1 MPVGGA
7 GGVSIRGGGGMG
19 RAPRI
24 DSWEMRNG
32 QSTRCSGRAAL
43 GATNPD
49 QPASASA
56 SPTRW
61 YGGHR
66 RRPGRGGGQPDPR
79 EAGSVREVGHL
90 DVDLPLPQVPGQL
103 LVRWQPPLG
112 QVPVPLGP
120 CRRIVHGQI
129 EGVHVV
135 AALPSV
141 VGRRI
146 PVGEGRSAGVGMPD
160 PTARDADRVDV
171 ERQALDGAWI
181 FQLRDDAGDAPI
193 VATGDD
199 VQRLVVVERLDRFG
213 EPYGDVVGVHHA
225 R

>member
-7 GGVSIRGGGGMG
+7 GGVSIRVGVGWVARLGSTHGRCGTG
-19 RAPRI
+19 RAPDARGGRR
-24 DSWEMRNG
+24 WERPIPTSPRPRAPRRHAGTAAIGVGRVVGWSARHARGG
-32 QSTRCSGRAAL
+32 QRPRGRPL
-43 GATNPD
+43 RRRSPTATGPV
-49 QPASASA
+49 ASARGVA
-56 SPTRW
+56 VPA
-61 YGGHR
+61 
-66 RRPGRGGGQPDPR
+66 RPG
-79 EAGSVREVGHL
+79 AGTTR
-90 DVDLPLPQVPGQL
+90 
-103 LVRWQPPLG
+103 
-112 QVPVPLGP
+112 P